1 MLTYHHIYI
10 HTYIQDDDRSQSSS
24 RRDSQ
29 IEMRRQSMR
38 HVEQPGGDNT
48 LKVRKPSKGGDRK
61 TSLAE
66 LIPDWPVLSQRKT
79 RAKVHKKKIIKYYSN
94 SLK

>member
-1 MLTYHHIYI
+1 
-10 HTYIQDDDRSQSSS
+10 
-24 RRDSQ
+24 
-29 IEMRRQSMR
+29 MR
-38 HVEQPGGDNT
+38 HVEKPDENS

-79 RAKVHKKKIIKYYSN
+79 KAKVHILN
-94 SLK
+94 VPSLFLSKCSFLSIPNIGVFFN